1 MVVETGAETNLL
13 AVEQALA
20 VVSRHEA
27 VCTHDDIED
36 T

>member
-1 MVVETGAETNLL
+1 MEQWGLMVVL
-13 AVEQALA
+13 AAEQALA

-27 VCTHDDIED
+27 VCTHGDIAD